1 MSDIV
6 ELLKSPN
13 VNNEINVLKIK
24 YLSGSK
30 GKLLFIPKLSSID
43 FSIIEGELFI
53 ALMDEAIKDN
63 FNDWIFSLY
72 EKLKSKKTIE
82 EVIDVYNKNIRS
94 FIKLFQKSKEISREK
109 IRGLFGELLELK
121 KQLNTD
127 SSQEEVLNGWHRPS
141 PALHD
146 FDYDNETIEIKTAGR
161 STREIRISNE
171 FQLTAIG
178 SKKLKLRVITLDLIK
193 SDKDSVA
200 ELYNEIHNVLDV
212 ENKMSFAIKCY
223 NDAFFPYMGPDE
235 MPIKFKINEI
245 DSFYYDVDQE
255 KFPRISSE
263 NADDNPTQGVM
274 NGISGVKYK
283 IDLSSIEKFKCL

>member
-13 VNNEINVLKIK
+13 FNNEINVLKIK

-30 GKLLFIPKLSSID
+30 GKLLFIPKLTSID

-63 FNDWIFSLY
+63 FNDWISSLY
-72 EKLKSKKTIE
+72 EKLKSKKTID
-82 EVIDVYNKNIRS
+82 EVIDVYNKNVKS
-94 FIKLFQKSKEISREK
+94 FIKLFQKSKEISREM

-127 SSQEEVLNGWHRPS
+127 LSQEEVLNGWHRPS

-200 ELYNEIHNVLDV
+200 QLYTEINNVLDD

-255 KFPRISSE
+255 KFPRISAE
-263 NADDNPTQGVM
+263 NAEDNPTQGVM